1 MSAKNKFINKIAFY
15 VILAWTLLIAVIMSI
30 YVRQNYTYALSLA
43 ISEARTSTRKDLAY
57 RSWVASHGGVY
68 VPITKDTPPNPY
80 LAHIKN
86 RDVITNA
93 GQHLTLM
100 NPAYTLAQMMQDYSK
115 LYGVKTHITSLTLLD
130 PDNAPDT
137 WEKKALK
144 KIEKTRK
151 PVIEKAEIKGK
162 PYIRYMNPL
171 VAKKSCLKC
180 HAFQGYKVGEIRGG
194 VSVAVPLKDFYK
206 NAFEQSITDVLTIAI
221 IYFLGL
227 FAILYG
233 KKIAIKT
240 LNEKIKDYEQHIY
253 SLVSMIEK
261 RDSYTAGHT
270 KRVAHYSVLI
280 AKEMGFKNE
289 KLEDLNRASMLHD
302 IGKIVIP
309 DSVLLKPGK
318 LNPLEYD
325 IIKEHVEVSYELLKD
340 IDIYK
345 NIAKI
350 VRYHHE
356 RYDGSGYPFG
366 LKGDKIPLPSQ
377 IMAVADAFDAMT
389 TNRIYK
395 TKKSIKEAIKE
406 LQSLSGK
413 QFHPQVV
420 NVAIQV
426 LSNIKVDKNVTQLP
440 KTKMEKERFAYYF
453 KDRVTEAFNKDYLE
467 FALLYNHTNEFDYD
481 YLYKVNL
488 HNFTQYNK
496 KYSWESGDILLMKFA
511 HTLIKIYHNGLI
523 FRIHGDDFMIASREK
538 LDFDKDMKVLE
549 QVLKDTG
556 VTLSCK
562 YYDMQEHNI
571 TNIIDIKNLD

>member
-1 MSAKNKFINKIAFY
+1 MSAKNRFINKIAFY
-15 VILAWTLLIAVIMSI
+15 VILGWTFLIAIIISI
-30 YVRQNYTYALSLA
+30 HVRQNYSYALSLA
-43 ISEARTSTRKDLAY
+43 INEARTSTKKDLAY

-100 NPAYTLAQMMQDYSK
+100 NPAYTLAQMMKEYSK
-115 LYGVKTHITSLTLLD
+115 LYGVKTHITSLTLLN
-130 PDNAPDT
+130 PNNAPDN

-144 KIEKTRK
+144 KIENTRK
-151 PVIEKAEIKGK
+151 PVIEKAYIKNE

-180 HAFQGYKVGEIRGG
+180 HAFQGYKAGEIRGG
-194 VSVAVPLKDFYK
+194 VSVSVPLGDYYK
-206 NAFEQSITDVLTIAI
+206 SALKQSITNVVTIAI
-221 IYFLGL
+221 IYIIGL
-227 FAILYG
+227 IAILYG

-270 KRVAHYSVLI
+270 KRVAHYGVLI
-280 AKEMGFKNE
+280 AKEMGFEDE
-289 KLEDLNRASMLHD
+289 KLEDLQRASMLHD

-309 DSVLLKPGK
+309 DSVLLKPGR
-318 LNPLEYD
+318 LNPLEYE
-325 IIKEHVEVSYELLKD
+325 IIKEHVEVGYQLLKD
-340 IDIYK
+340 VDIYK
-345 NIAKI
+345 NIANI

-366 LKGDKIPLPSQ
+366 LKGDKIPILSQ

-395 TKKSIKEAIKE
+395 TKKSVKDAISE

-413 QFHPQVV
+413 QFHPKVV
-420 NVAIQV
+420 NVAVKVLKSIQTDD
-426 LSNIKVDKNVTQLP
+426 SASQIP
-440 KTKMEKERFAYYF
+440 KTKMEKERFAYFF
-453 KDRVTEAFNKDYLE
+453 KDRITDAFNKDYLE
-467 FALLYNHTNEFDYD
+467 FILLYNHTDEFDYD
-481 YLYKVNL
+481 YLCKINL

-496 KYSWESGDILLMKFA
+496 KYSWESGDALLMKFA
-511 HTLIKIYHNGLI
+511 HVLIELYHNSLV
-523 FRIHGDDFMIASREK
+523 FRIHGDDFIIASKEK
-538 LDFDKDMKVLE
+538 LDFDKDIEALK

-556 VTLSCK
+556 VTLSYKC
-562 YYDMQEHNI
+562 YNIQEN
-571 TNIIDIKNLD
+571 NIINILDIKNLD